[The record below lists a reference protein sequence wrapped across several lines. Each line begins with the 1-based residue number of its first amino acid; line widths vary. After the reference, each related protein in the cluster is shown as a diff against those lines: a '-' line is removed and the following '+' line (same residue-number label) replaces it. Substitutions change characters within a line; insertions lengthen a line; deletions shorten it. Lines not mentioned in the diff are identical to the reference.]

1 MSRSEELRRIFKDF
15 DETKFTVVEP
25 LIEEAVY
32 LEEQMLS
39 LKQYPFI
46 KSREYKGEI
55 QTKVT
60 AAGKQYREYLQTY
73 VNIIDKLCRKS
84 LTCVCYGVIITEVFM
99 HYAMIFVNCIF
110 NIAAAHNIERRAKL
124 TGCVDCTN
132 RR

>member
-25 LIEEAVY
+25 LIDEAVY
-32 LEEQMLS
+32 LEEQMRF
-39 LKQYPFI
+39 LKKFPLI

-73 VNIIDKLCRKS
+73 INLVDKLCKY
-84 LTCVCYGVIITEVFM
+84 LGTTEVDENSPLREFFEQM
-99 HYAMIFVNCIF
+99 KGL
-110 NIAAAHNIERRAKL
+110 R
-124 TGCVDCTN
+124 
-132 RR
+132 